1 MRTLRI
7 TILALSAVSSVGV
20 AASPARAQT
29 LCEIGRTCAGSL
41 SDPAPPSRP
50 RPSRPAPD
58 RTRPTLRIAGLAL
71 FAGPYIVHAALVSPL
86 AGYQMRL
93 LGDDEFEEGWEAF
106 RWTGAVPLAG
116 PWIQLAVIPETADRT
131 AWAVWLTA
139 VGLSQMVGATLQVL
153 ALVVPDD
160 EAPADEASV
169 ALAPR
174 VGPDLVGLDLVG
186 RF

>member
-1 MRTLRI
+1 MRSLRKG
-7 TILALSAVSSVGV
+7 LLVLCVLVAGAV
-20 AASPARAQT
+20 AAPARAQT
-29 LCEIGRTCAGSL
+29 LCGIGDACAGAL
-41 SDPAPPSRP
+41 SDPAPPRRP

-58 RTRPTLRIAGLAL
+58 RTRPTLRIAGLAF

-116 PWIQLAVIPETADRT
+116 PWIQLALIPETADGA

-139 VGLSQMVGATLQVL
+139 VGLSQMVGATLQVV
-153 ALVVPDD
+153 ALLIPDD
-160 EAPADEASV
+160 GAPPDEASV
-169 ALAPR
+169 SLAPS
-174 VGPDLVGLDLVG
+174 VGPDRLGLDLVG